1 MENIT
6 IGVTGATGQLGQKVI
21 AQLKNL
27 ISAEQIVALV
37 RNPDKATG
45 LNVVLKTFDYTN
57 LTQIEEGL
65 QGIDRLLLISSS
77 EIGQRATQH
86 KNVIDG
92 AKTAGVKFI
101 VYTSLL
107 HADTTS
113 LDLAPEHLA
122 TEAALKESGI
132 PHTILRNG
140 WYTENYTGSVPG
152 WVNGGAVTG
161 SADDGKIS
169 SASREDYALAAAKV
183 ITGEGHE
190 GKVYELAGDDAYTL
204 SELAA
209 ELSKQTGKNIPYN
222 NISEAAYKTA
232 LESWGIPDWL
242 AGAIA
247 GWDVAVAK
255 GELFDNSKTLSE
267 LIGRPTTSLAKSLSE
282 TLATIQ

>member
-21 AQLKNL
+21 AQLKN
-27 ISAEQIVALV
+27 IIPAEQIIALV
-37 RNPDKATG
+37 RNPEKAAG
-45 LNVVLKTFDYTN
+45 LNVALRAFDYTH

-65 QGIDRLLLISSS
+65 QGIDRLLLISSN
-77 EIGQRATQH
+77 EVGQRAKQH

-232 LESWGIPDWL
+232 LESWGIPGWL

-255 GELFDNSKTLSE
+255 GELYDNSKTLSE
-267 LIGRPTTSLAKSLSE
+267 VIGRPKTSLAKSLSE
-282 TLATIQ
+282 ALATIQ